1 MGTFPVLQ
9 KGHDHQPRLPNHSL
23 PTFYMSDY
31 SRLGFRVG
39 RLQDALEVVEEKNL
53 VVIKEAD
60 SFKITIDDV
69 GQLHEILKLFKQK
82 GIDCEIT
89 DLVDQIYQG

>member
-9 KGHDHQPRLPNHSL
+9 KGHEYQPRLPNHSL

-31 SRLGFRVG
+31 SRLGLRVG
-39 RLQDALEVVEEKNL
+39 RLQDALEVVEENNM

-60 SFKITIDDV
+60 SFKITIEGV
-69 GQLHEILKLFKQK
+69 GQIYEILELFKQK
-82 GIDCEIT
+82 DIDCEIT